1 MDVTDYLKW
10 NVLLLVVYP
19 LSHVW
24 LFCNLMD
31 CSLPDSSV
39 HGISEAR
46 KLEGFP
52 SPGDVPN
59 LVMKS
64 ASPAF
69 KGDSLPLIHP
79 GNPYKPIGMA
89 KIQNTDTSKCSQ
101 VCKMWRKRNSC
112 SLLVGLQNTATL
124 KDSLV
129 DCSSFTKKNFLQVSF
144 TKKNTSNN
152 HWRQPSKSNIKLQF
166 SSVQSLSCV
175 RLFATPWIAARQ
187 ASLSITNSQ
196 SSPKLTSIKAVMPS
210 SHLILCRPLLLLPPI
225 PPSIRVF
232 SNESTLCM
240 R

>member
-1 MDVTDYLKW
+1 MGFSRQEYWSGVTLLSPLISLGPHDSSSPTLLMDVTDYLKW

-31 CSLPDSSV
+31 RSLPDSSV

-52 SPGDVPN
+52 SPGDLPN

-101 VCKMWRKRNSC
+101 VWNVKKEE
-112 SLLVGLQNTATL
+112 LLFITGGITKHSYFERQFGGLFL
-124 KDSLV
+124 IYKEKFP
-129 DCSSFTKKNFLQVSF
+129 SSF
-144 TKKNTSNN
+144 
-152 HWRQPSKSNIKLQF
+152 IY
-166 SSVQSLSCV
+166 
-175 RLFATPWIAARQ
+175 
-187 ASLSITNSQ
+187 
-196 SSPKLTSIKAVMPS
+196 
-210 SHLILCRPLLLLPPI
+210 
-225 PPSIRVF
+225 
-232 SNESTLCM
+232 
-240 R
+240 